1 MMVDSSELVVIGK
14 ITAVYGVKGWVKIHS
29 FTEPMENIL
38 GYRSY
43 YLSGSNSGAGESWQ
57 PLEFEQVK
65 RHGKGLVALIDGV
78 SDREIARQYCQRDIA
93 IPTSEM
99 PELDTDDFYWRDLI
113 GLNVFTINT
122 GEENDGGGEQGD
134 PAKVGTGVLLGTVH
148 QMMETG
154 ANDVLVVKKCNGS
167 IDDQERLIPWLPDQ
181 VVKHVDIDAG
191 LIQVDW
197 PVDF

>member
-1 MMVDSSELVVIGK
+1 MVDSSELVVVGK

-38 GYRSY
+38 GYQSH
-43 YLSGSNSGAGESWQ
+43 YLSSGNSGAGESWQ

-78 SDREIARQYCQRDIA
+78 SDREVARHYCQRDIA
-93 IPTSEM
+93 IPKGEM

-113 GLNVFTINT
+113 GLKVFTINT
-122 GEENDGGGEQGD
+122 DGESDADSGQSD
-134 PAKVGTGVLLGTVH
+134 PEPGLLLGTVH

-154 ANDVLVVKKCNGS
+154 ANDVLVVKKCSGS
-167 IDDQERLIPWLPDQ
+167 IDDRERLIPWLPDQ
-181 VVKHVDIDAG
+181 VVKHVDMNAG

>member
-1 MMVDSSELVVIGK
+1 MIDSSELVVVGK

-43 YLSGSNSGAGESWQ
+43 YLSSGNSGAGKSWQ
-57 PLEFEQVK
+57 PLEFEEVK

-78 SDREIARQYCQRDIA
+78 SDREVARHYCQRDIA
-93 IPTSEM
+93 IPISEM

-113 GLNVFTINT
+113 GLKVFTINT
-122 GEENDGGGEQGD
+122 TSENNAGSD
-134 PAKVGTGVLLGTVH
+134 PGAADMGLLLGTVH

-181 VVKHVDIDAG
+181 IVKHVDIDAG